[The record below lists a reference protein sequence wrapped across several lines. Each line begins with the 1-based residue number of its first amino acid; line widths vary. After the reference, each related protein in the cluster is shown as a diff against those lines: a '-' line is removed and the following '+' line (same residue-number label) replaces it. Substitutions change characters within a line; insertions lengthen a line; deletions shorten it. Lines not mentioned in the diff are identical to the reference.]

1 MTAEPREPDDGD
13 DVVTA
18 RLRRTF
24 GDAADELAEHV
35 RRIVDAAPPPDEATL
50 TWLSDMLTIDP
61 DEARRGA
68 A

>member
-1 MTAEPREPDDGD
+1 MTGLDDDGD

-24 GDAADELAEHV
+24 GDAADELAERV
-35 RRIVDAAPPPDEATL
+35 RRIVDAAPPPTEATL
-50 TWLSDMLTIDP
+50 AWLRDMLTIDP
-61 DEARRGA
+61 EEARRRGA

>member
-1 MTAEPREPDDGD
+1 MTGLDDDGD

-24 GDAADELAEHV
+24 GDAADELAERA
-35 RRIVDAAPPPDEATL
+35 RRIVDAAPPPTEATL
-50 TWLSDMLTIDP
+50 AWLRDMLTIDP
-61 DEARRGA
+61 EEARRRGA